1 MCNKIAIFSKYCNPH
16 RTQMQPSYALY
27 SLFKRAAFEQARE
40 KVLKAAITHALFRY
54 SMQWIDTKL

>member
-1 MCNKIAIFSKYCNPH
+1 
-16 RTQMQPSYALY
+16 MQPSYALY

-40 KVLKAAITHALFRY
+40 EVLKAAITHALFRY